1 MRKFNLKE
9 NAARRMMDPEQ
20 QNTVSV
26 QETVRE
32 APVPGFSVVSR
43 TACRASFLV
52 SMSAPPHNQ
61 PLPEPLSEP
70 LSEPLL
76 AAAGMTS
83 AKACSSY
90 TSPSTMA

>member
-43 TACRASFLV
+43 TDVGRVRKSNQDALV
-52 SMSAPPHNQ
+52 IGVVGLGVLDHRVIGLIGPGQDGSGQHDEGQ
-61 PLPEPLSEP
+61 KK
-70 LSEPLL
+70 
-76 AAAGMTS
+76 G
-83 AKACSSY
+83 
-90 TSPSTMA
+90 